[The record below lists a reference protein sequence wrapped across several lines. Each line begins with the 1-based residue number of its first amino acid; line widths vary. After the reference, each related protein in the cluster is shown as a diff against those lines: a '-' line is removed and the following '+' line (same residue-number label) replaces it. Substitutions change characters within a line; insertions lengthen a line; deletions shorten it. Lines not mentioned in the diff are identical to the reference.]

1 MYIGLHNKSNISDII
16 PQQAPTNA
24 ELLEYTTLQ
33 DENAEVTPLVEP
45 PEHGSLQWSQ
55 LTKNAEHSYARTQ
68 SVNVGVQQFEQEQQR
83 GSSNLLRQ
91 HEDFHSLDLDI
102 EKRFTSSLHHW
113 DDTSNLAQLKDES
126 AINDSKVASDK
137 SSSSNYSTSKKPKNT
152 VPYRESVV
160 SASSLESFT
169 LDEHGN
175 LNHQYSDYDK
185 MKSTSS
191 SNRSSCVDIDDIV
204 IITDPAMFT
213 ITEG

>member
-1 MYIGLHNKSNISDII
+1 M
-16 PQQAPTNA
+16 A
-24 ELLEYTTLQ
+24 
-33 DENAEVTPLVEP
+33 
-45 PEHGSLQWSQ
+45 
-55 LTKNAEHSYARTQ
+55 KNAEHFYVRTE
-68 SVNVGVQQFEQEQQR
+68 SINVGILQFEQEQQR
-83 GSSNLLRQ
+83 SSGNLLRQ

-113 DDTSNLAQLKDES
+113 DDTSNLAQVKDES

-175 LNHQYSDYDK
+175 LNHQYSEYD
-185 MKSTSS
+185 T
-191 SNRSSCVDIDDIV
+191 
-204 IITDPAMFT
+204 
-213 ITEG
+213 